1 MLRISK
7 PESDESTVTL
17 RLEGQIVGPWVEE
30 LRRSSE
36 KLLGNGH
43 RLTLDLTEVTFAD
56 HAGVALLRHLQEK
69 VISLTGCSPFL
80 EEQLKKLV

>member
-1 MLRISK
+1 MLFISK
-7 PESDESTVTL
+7 PEMDEHRVTL

-30 LRRSSE
+30 LRRASE

-56 HAGVALLRHLQEK
+56 SAGVALLLSLREK
-69 VISLTGCSPFL
+69 VISLTGCSSFI
-80 EEQLKKLV
+80 EEQLRKPS